1 MRLYPVRSNSQYPLQ
16 NFEVLTPNSSNTVVK
31 PLILRK
37 QLAVLGPAFS
47 RLVCESH
54 GVSEADVP
62 EDVVR
67 VLQVKKKQTRSTA
80 TTSRVDVVTQ

>member
-67 VLQVKKKQTRSTA
+67 VLQVKNQTRSTA
-80 TTSRVDVVTQ
+80 STSRFDVVTQ

>member
-67 VLQVKKKQTRSTA
+67 VLQVKKQTRSTA
-80 TTSRVDVVTQ
+80 STSRYDVVTQ

>member
-67 VLQVKKKQTRSTA
+67 VLQVKKQTRSTA
-80 TTSRVDVVTQ
+80 STSRFDVVTQ